1 MKACLPAVST
11 WPPQV
16 THPGS
21 NMAGLAAG
29 ERRNLEDDV
38 PATLVRT
45 CPLCGLRYSNQPL
58 LELHI
63 REDHPQRERRPA
75 PDDGDSAGAGDAGGK
90 AADG

>member
-1 MKACLPAVST
+1 
-11 WPPQV
+11 
-16 THPGS
+16 
-21 NMAGLAAG
+21 MAGLAAE

-75 PDDGDSAGAGDAGGK
+75 RDDDDAAGTDG
-90 AADG
+90 ADGKTADG